1 MMKREENEDE
11 RFAKAWLIRQGYRDI
26 RRPCSD
32 PPDFVI
38 DSDYAVEVTRLNQ
51 RIPVGDDKHSRGEE
65 EARKPLRDHLEEILG
80 ELGPPGN
87 EGRSWGIDC
96 EYDFTDP
103 LPSRKIVTAQISEAL
118 APLLKP
124 YDDSVISGMHSR
136 HLDYSKHAGEISY
149 LEFPHLCLGCGICLE
164 LGESSHYPA
173 KFFLQNVSDGK
184 GIGIAEELKKGIRN
198 RIRDKSETIRSQ
210 NKAEAYKDWWL
221 VLVDHVCH
229 VPMRILSEQEL
240 SFVRDQPFDFWSRIV
255 VISSKSLDWHYDLIV
270 NSPGGPA
277 DIERS
282 RTAKTDPDLEEVTYG
297 EEADARRS

>member
-51 RIPVGDDKHSRGEE
+51 RIPVGDDEHSRGEE

-124 YDDSVISGMHSR
+124 YDDSVIESVSPLVESR
-136 HLDYSKHAGEISY
+136 A
-149 LEFPHLCLGCGICLE
+149 
-164 LGESSHYPA
+164 A
-173 KFFLQNVSDGK
+173 
-184 GIGIAEELKKGIRN
+184 
-198 RIRDKSETIRSQ
+198 
-210 NKAEAYKDWWL
+210 
-221 VLVDHVCH
+221 
-229 VPMRILSEQEL
+229 
-240 SFVRDQPFDFWSRIV
+240 VR
-255 VISSKSLDWHYDLIV
+255 
-270 NSPGGPA
+270 
-277 DIERS
+277 
-282 RTAKTDPDLEEVTYG
+282 
-297 EEADARRS
+297 